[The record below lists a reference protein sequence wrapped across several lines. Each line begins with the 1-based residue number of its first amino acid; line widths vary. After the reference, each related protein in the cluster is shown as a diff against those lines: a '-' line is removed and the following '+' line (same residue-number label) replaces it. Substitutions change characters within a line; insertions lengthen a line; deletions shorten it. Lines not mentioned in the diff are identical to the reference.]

1 MRDETEE
8 SSLARWLRQSESA
21 APDPEPADFG
31 TAFGLD
37 MSLLPPDDTESE
49 PDAAPNAWLQRL
61 GLPAR

>member
-1 MRDETEE
+1 MDEP
-8 SSLARWLRQSESA
+8 SLARWLRQSTSA
-21 APDPEPADFG
+21 ARDPEPADFG

-37 MSLLPPDDTESE
+37 MSLLPHDDAGAESE